1 MPTPNTPGHRELST
15 PSDDYQY
22 MRCDEIREAI
32 SAAADGEATPLER
45 SMIDAHI
52 ARCAGCA
59 TFAGAVDTLDRR
71 LRIRPAEPVPDLS
84 APILRAAAPKPAP
97 AWPRYVLLWVA
108 LTELVLA
115 VPALLGAGRDTS
127 VHAAHE
133 LGSWEAALAV
143 GLLVAVWQ
151 PRRAAG
157 LLPFALAL
165 AGAMVATAAFDIVTG
180 HAPAA
185 GEAQHLLDLVGVG
198 ALWLLTRSVV
208 PSTRPRLSRGLRAA
222 QAR

>member
-1 MPTPNTPGHRELST
+1 MLC
-15 PSDDYQY
+15 DDYQS

-45 SMIDAHI
+45 SMVDAHI
-52 ARCAGCA
+52 TRCAACA
-59 TFAGAVDTLDRR
+59 AFAGAIEHLDRR
-71 LRIRPAEPVPDLS
+71 LRVRAAEAVPDLS
-84 APILRAAAPKPAP
+84 RPILAAVTPKA
-97 AWPRYVLLWVA
+97 AREWPRYALLWVA

-115 VPALLGAGRDTS
+115 VPTLLGANRDAS

-133 LGSWEAALAV
+133 LGSWEGALAV
-143 GLLVAVWQ
+143 GLLVAAWQ

-185 GEAQHLLDLVGVG
+185 GEAQHMLDLLGVA
-198 ALWLLTRSVV
+198 ALWLLTRSTA
-208 PSTRPRLSRGLRAA
+208 PSTAPRAHRGLRAA
-222 QAR
+222 

>member
-1 MPTPNTPGHRELST
+1 MA
-15 PSDDYQY
+15 SDDYQY
-22 MRCDEIREAI
+22 MQCDEIREAI
-32 SAAADGEATPLER
+32 SAAADGEAAPLER

-59 TFAGAVDTLDRR
+59 AFAGAVEHFDRR
-71 LRIRPAEPVPDLS
+71 LRVRPAEAVPDLS
-84 APILRAAAPKPAP
+84 RPILAAATPKPARE
-97 AWPRYVLLWVA
+97 WPRYVLLWVA

-115 VPALLGAGRDTS
+115 VPALLGAGRNTS
-127 VHAAHE
+127 VHTAHE

-151 PRRAAG
+151 PRRASG

-185 GEAQHLLDLVGVG
+185 GEAQHILDLIGVG
-198 ALWLLTRSVV
+198 ALWMLTRSAV
-208 PSTRPRLSRGLRAA
+208 PTTRPRLQRGLRAA
-222 QAR
+222 

>member
-1 MPTPNTPGHRELST
+1 M
-15 PSDDYQY
+15 Q
-22 MRCDEIREAI
+22 CDEIREAI
-32 SAAADGEATPLER
+32 SAAADGEATSLER

-52 ARCAGCA
+52 VRCVGCA
-59 TFAGAVDTLDRR
+59 AFAGSVEQLDRR
-71 LRIRPAEPVPDLS
+71 LRIRPAEAVPDLS
-84 APILRAAAPKPAP
+84 APILMTRAPKPGREWA
-97 AWPRYVLLWVA
+97 RYLLLWVA

-115 VPALLGAGRDTS
+115 VPALLGASRNAS

-143 GLLVAVWQ
+143 GLLVAAWQ

-165 AGAMVATAAFDIVTG
+165 AGAMVATATFDIVTG

-185 GEAQHLLDLVGVG
+185 GEAQHILDLLGVG
-198 ALWLLTRSVV
+198 ALWLLTRSAI
-208 PSTRPRLSRGLRAA
+208 PSSGPRLQRGLRAA
-222 QAR
+222 

>member
-1 MPTPNTPGHRELST
+1 MLSG
-15 PSDDYQY
+15 DYQY
-22 MRCDEIREAI
+22 MQCDEIREAI

-52 ARCAGCA
+52 ARCTGCA
-59 TFAGAVDTLDRR
+59 AFAGAVGQLDRHV
-71 LRIRPAEPVPDLS
+71 RIRPADAVPDLS
-84 APILRAAAPKPAP
+84 RPILAAATRTRARD
-97 AWPRYVLLWVA
+97 WPRYALLWVA

-115 VPALLGAGRDTS
+115 VPTLLGASRNTT

-143 GLLVAVWQ
+143 GLLVAAWQ

-165 AGAMVATAAFDIVTG
+165 AGAMVATAVFDIVTG

-185 GEAQHLLDLVGVG
+185 GEAQHILDLVGVA
-198 ALWLLTRSVV
+198 ALWLLTRSAV
-208 PSTRPRLSRGLRAA
+208 PSRGPRVQRGLRAA
-222 QAR
+222 